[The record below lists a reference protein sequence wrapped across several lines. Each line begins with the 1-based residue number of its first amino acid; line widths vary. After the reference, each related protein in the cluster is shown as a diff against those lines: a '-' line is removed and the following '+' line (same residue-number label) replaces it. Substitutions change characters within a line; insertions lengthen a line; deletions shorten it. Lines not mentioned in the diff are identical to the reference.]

1 MPGQRRRVIAE
12 YRELLVVAVAAAL
25 GLTVQSPLRS
35 LVHHQGIDI
44 LLVVLVFSTGL
55 GIEGKSLRQLP
66 TLWRQLTLAVLVGIS
81 LLPALSWLVAHFVA
95 PGALRHGVET
105 IGLAPCEI
113 ASIATTSMA
122 GGEVALAGGVLVG
135 STIAT
140 VAAAGPILAAESS
153 GASIAPGH
161 IVVNLL
167 LIVAAPLVV
176 GVAVAALI
184 RLPPRIDA
192 VASNV
197 SALSVAALVA
207 LVASEVRLTQAYLS
221 VLVAVVLFVAAT
233 AVVGR
238 ILGLGNRPPVRK
250 AILLTISMRDFAI
263 AAALA
268 TTAFGPES
276 AAPLGLYGVVVL
288 VWGTGSSGFMRAR
301 APSFT

>member
-1 MPGQRRRVIAE
+1 MPGQGRRVLTE
-12 YRELLVVAVAAAL
+12 YRELLVVAVAALL

-35 LVHHQGIDI
+35 LVHHQGIDV

-55 GIEGKSLRQLP
+55 GIEAKSLRQLP
-66 TLWRQLTLAVLVGIS
+66 TLWRQLTLAVVVGIT
-81 LLPALSWLVAHFVA
+81 LLPTLSWLLAHLVA
-95 PGALRHGVET
+95 PGALRNGVAT

-122 GGEVALAGGVLVG
+122 GGDAALAGGVLVA

-140 VAAAGPILAAESS
+140 VAVAGPVLAAESA
-153 GASIAPGH
+153 GASIHPWH

-167 LIVAAPLVV
+167 LIVAVPL
-176 GVAVAALI
+176 AVAIVVAASI

-192 VASNV
+192 MASSV
-197 SALSVAALVA
+197 STLSVAALVA
-207 LVASEVRLTQAYLS
+207 LVASEVRLSRHYLV

-238 ILGLGNRPPVRK
+238 ILGLRTRPAVMK
-250 AILLTISMRDFAI
+250 SIFLTTSMRDFAI

-268 TTAFGPES
+268 TAAFGATS

-288 VWGTGSSGFMRAR
+288 VWGTGSAGFMRSRVSAD
-301 APSFT
+301 